1 MDIEIKRGDI
11 VYVDLNPSRGSEKK
25 KKRPCLVI
33 QNDVGNKYSPL
44 TIVAVITSQKE
55 ISKQYPTDVW
65 IEISEGGLNYAS
77 IIQCDQIR
85 TIDKSRIIKKIGTL
99 DVKIMQK
106 ANKAL
111 IISMD
116 LID

>member
-1 MDIEIKRGDI
+1 MEIKRGDT
-11 VYVDLNPSRGSEKK
+11 VLVDLEPVKGSETGKI
-25 KKRPCLVI
+25 RPCVVI
-33 QNDVGNKYSPL
+33 QNDIGNKFSST
-44 TIVAVITSQKE
+44 TIVAIITSQKE

-65 IEISEGGLNYAS
+65 IEIGEGGLNYAS

-85 TIDKSRIIKKIGTL
+85 TIDKSRIINKIGTL